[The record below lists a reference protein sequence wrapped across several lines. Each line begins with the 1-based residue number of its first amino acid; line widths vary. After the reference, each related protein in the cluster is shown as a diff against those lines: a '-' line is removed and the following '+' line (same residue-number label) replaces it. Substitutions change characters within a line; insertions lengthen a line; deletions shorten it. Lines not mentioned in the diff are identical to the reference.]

1 MKVKRFS
8 ASNNYDAMAQIRT
21 ELGSEAIILHQ
32 KKVKPKG
39 ILGFFKKS
47 HIEIVAA
54 VEDVSVNKN
63 TPAETRRIADTY
75 SVKSR
80 TNKTNKANTG
90 MPTLNQIEELKSMLA
105 VVVEK
110 ANRDSLPDI
119 IRNRD
124 NPSIT
129 NLYNSLLNQDVEEE
143 LIEKL
148 LSKFDTASKEIVNAE
163 QEGDIIN
170 ENLGRLLLDFVS
182 IDNHKTAPKI
192 IFFVGPT
199 GVGKTTT
206 IAKLSAKYSLEGG
219 KSVGLISADTYRIA
233 AVDQLKTYSDI
244 LNIPLEIIYNPS
256 EIGESLERLKQN
268 DVIIVDTAGRNHKNA
283 RQLAELKK
291 LLDEVSEKEVYL
303 TLSCTSSKN
312 DHKEIINAYDFIENY
327 KIVLTKIDEAATYG
341 SIINIASYTQKQLS
355 YITAGQSVPDDIEI
369 VTIEKIIS
377 LLTRGIK
384 YE

>member
-182 IDNHKTAPKI
+182 IDNHKTTPKI
-192 IFFVGPT
+192 IF
-199 GVGKTTT
+199 
-206 IAKLSAKYSLEGG
+206 
-219 KSVGLISADTYRIA
+219 
-233 AVDQLKTYSDI
+233 
-244 LNIPLEIIYNPS
+244 
-256 EIGESLERLKQN
+256 
-268 DVIIVDTAGRNHKNA
+268 
-283 RQLAELKK
+283 
-291 LLDEVSEKEVYL
+291 
-303 TLSCTSSKN
+303 
-312 DHKEIINAYDFIENY
+312 
-327 KIVLTKIDEAATYG
+327 
-341 SIINIASYTQKQLS
+341 
-355 YITAGQSVPDDIEI
+355 
-369 VTIEKIIS
+369 
-377 LLTRGIK
+377 
-384 YE
+384 